1 MLLTF
6 MIGTEENIMNK
17 LFFLFIALNTMLLG
31 CTSIDNRFLDINE
44 SHYYADWL
52 KTIEKSHGEGI
63 YFIFEAV
70 DFSETGDKKPS
81 LKRLKKL
88 ISFFKNKPNECIE
101 HMEIID
107 ESRNR
112 YEGGSESIYVRCGK

>member
-1 MLLTF
+1 

-17 LFFLFIALNTMLLG
+17 LFLLFLALNTMLLG

-44 SHYYADWL
+44 NHYYADWL
-52 KTIEKSHGEGI
+52 KTIEKFHGEGV

-70 DFSETGDKKPS
+70 DFSVTGDKKPS
-81 LKRLKKL
+81 LRRLKKL
-88 ISFFKNKPNECIE
+88 ISLFKNKPKECLE

-107 ESRNR
+107 ESRNL
-112 YEGGSESIYVRCGK
+112 YEGGGETIYIRCGK

>member
-1 MLLTF
+1 
-6 MIGTEENIMNK
+6 MNK
-17 LFFLFIALNTMLLG
+17 LLLLCVSLNIILFG

-44 SHYYADWL
+44 NLYYADWL
-52 KTIEKSHGEGI
+52 KTIEKSYGEGS

-88 ISFFKNKPNECIE
+88 IHLFTDKPEECKKNMK
-101 HMEIID
+101 IID
-107 ESRNR
+107 ESRNF
-112 YEGGSESIYVRCGK
+112 YEGGGETIYIRCGE